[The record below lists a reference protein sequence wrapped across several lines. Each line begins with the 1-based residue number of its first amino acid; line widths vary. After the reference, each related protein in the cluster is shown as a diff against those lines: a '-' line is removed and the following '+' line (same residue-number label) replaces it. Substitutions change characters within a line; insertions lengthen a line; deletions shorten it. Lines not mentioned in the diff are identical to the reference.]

1 MDVKILVLV
10 LMCLA
15 PAMASAQSASP
26 EPMPEPKS
34 EPQGFV
40 PEPGF
45 ITRTVLFA
53 DRHLG
58 KGDLNNGFY
67 VDFADMIPGA
77 GWVSVGPGWRQWY
90 GRDTMLLDGSA
101 SISWNGYKRAQARL
115 ELPKFLKSR
124 LALGSTVRW
133 FDYDAIDYFGAG
145 PDTLETA
152 QMEYGIQATHAVAFA
167 TLRPTRWLDLDAEIG
182 VLSPDLTIQPL
193 DMDLPSIDQPTFVP
207 SEVSLTIDLRN
218 FPEHPTAGLLLRG
231 AAAEFDDRD
240 TGAFTFRRYEGEAA
254 AFVPF
259 AGERLVLAMHGWA
272 VSTDTEDGR
281 SVPFYMLPGLGG
293 AKTLRSFADYRFH
306 DRHMVVAN
314 VELKLALMTH
324 LDLAVFGD
332 AGNVAPRFEDLDFA
346 KRSYG
351 VGLRLHTRRQT
362 FALLDVAHGAEGWR
376 VLARLNEPLSLS
388 RLNKRAAVVPFV
400 P

>member
-1 MDVKILVLV
+1 VRILVFV
-10 LMCLA
+10 LMCLV
-15 PAMASAQSASP
+15 PAIARAQSAQ
-26 EPMPEPKS
+26 PMPEPPS
-34 EPQGFV
+34 EPQGVV

-45 ITRTVLFA
+45 ITQAVLFA

-67 VDFADMIPGA
+67 IDFADMIPGA
-77 GWVSVGPGWRQWY
+77 GWASAGPGWRQWF

-101 SISWNGYKRAQARL
+101 AISWNGYKRAQARV

-124 LALGSTVRW
+124 LALGSAVRW
-133 FDYDAIDYFGAG
+133 VDYDEIDYFGAG
-145 PDTLETA
+145 PDTLQNA
-152 QMEYGIQATHAVAFA
+152 RMQYGIRATHAVAHA
-167 TLRPTRWLDLDAEIG
+167 TLKPFRWLGLGTEIG
-182 VLSPDLTIQPL
+182 VLSPDLTL
-193 DMDLPSIDQPTFVP
+193 EAFDFDLPAIDQPTFVP
-207 SEVSLTIDLRN
+207 AEVSLTIDARN
-218 FPEHPTAGLLLRG
+218 FPEHPTAGVLIR
-231 AAAEFDDRD
+231 AAAAHYDDRD
-240 TGAFTFRRYEGEAA
+240 TGAFTFRRYDGEAA
-254 AFVPF
+254 AFIPF
-259 AGERLVLAMHGWA
+259 AGERFVLAMHGWA
-272 VSTDTEDGR
+272 VSTETEDGR
-281 SVPFYMLPGLGG
+281 SVPFYMLPSLGG
-293 AKTLRSFADYRFH
+293 AKTLRSFTDYRFH

-324 LDLAVFGD
+324 LDFAVFGD

-388 RLNKRAAVVPFV
+388 RLTKRAAAVPFV